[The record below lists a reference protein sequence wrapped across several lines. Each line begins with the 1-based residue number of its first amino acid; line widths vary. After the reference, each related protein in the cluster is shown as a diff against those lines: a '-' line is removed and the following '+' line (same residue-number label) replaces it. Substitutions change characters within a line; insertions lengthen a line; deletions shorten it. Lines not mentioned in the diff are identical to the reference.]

1 MARQHVRPRPH
12 VRFLER
18 SGGRR
23 RQEADRGHSG
33 RAAKRAARAREH
45 SRARLVSHLDT
56 PARFLQPLAHACI
69 DAGADAFFG
78 AGPHVTWGIELYK
91 ARPICYSLGDFV
103 FQYESVRG
111 YAADTYEAFKLDPQ
125 SLDHSLASDRITL
138 PKDSLLWE
146 SVVPMMTFSE
156 SGLQQ
161 MILHPVAC
169 DMSLPRYER
178 GTPSMATAET
188 AERIVSRMSA
198 QSKPYGTS
206 IAYERGRGV
215 VRI

>member
-1 MARQHVRPRPH
+1 MPWTCCRN
-12 VRFLER
+12 LMC
-18 SGGRR
+18 
-23 RQEADRGHSG
+23 
-33 RAAKRAARAREH
+33 RATISKPE
-45 SRARLVSHLDT
+45 LLQFKT
-56 PARFLQPLAHACI
+56 PLP
-69 DAGADAFFG
+69 
-78 AGPHVTWGIELYK
+78 
-91 ARPICYSLGDFV
+91 PI
-103 FQYESVRG
+103 
-111 YAADTYEAFKLDPQ
+111 A
-125 SLDHSLASDRITL
+125 L
-138 PKDSLLWE
+138 PKDRSLWE

-156 SGLQQ
+156 LGLRQ

-188 AERIVSRMSA
+188 AERIVSGMSD

>member
-1 MARQHVRPRPH
+1 MMA
-12 VRFLER
+12 
-18 SGGRR
+18 
-23 RQEADRGHSG
+23 
-33 RAAKRAARAREH
+33 
-45 SRARLVSHLDT
+45 
-56 PARFLQPLAHACI
+56 
-69 DAGADAFFG
+69 
-78 AGPHVTWGIELYK
+78 
-91 ARPICYSLGDFV
+91 
-103 FQYESVRG
+103 
-111 YAADTYEAFKLDPQ
+111 
-125 SLDHSLASDRITL
+125 
-138 PKDSLLWE
+138 
-146 SVVPMMTFSE
+146 FSE
-156 SGLQQ
+156 SGLRQ